1 MNIYFL
7 ILILTQF
14 YLTNEMENPASKR
27 QKLEGESSS
36 SKNTDKLEYVQQNI
50 PTSPIPKM
58 KFSLVEISFLIN
70 LLNKIG
76 VEKIIDKS
84 TKNIISIIQDEINF
98 LPKLSQ
104 TEENYLFHFNGTFDK
119 IYEVIVY
126 HKNMLNAL
134 PKEVYN
140 KETHKSEE
148 RFKKVIIEKRL
159 RDLSLTM
166 NVEDYNGFLKKCEIC
181 VENKDFNTNK
191 EMYEEAMKILNKI
204 IKSEE
209 DCWSK
214 RASFLMYKKCK
225 GITNVEKN
233 IFIFWH
239 LIVFIQ
245 MLVKSF
251 VEFYRKNNNYYKNE
265 LLSYYI
271 AGLTDNR
278 EEISIKK
285 YEKAVDEL
293 KEIADNFMSVIEKL
307 NILQSKNIIF
317 EFNEK
322 KFERKNLIISLEEA
336 EEEQSHVFNAK
347 FSENYFTGEHKEM
360 FIFLPLIYLD
370 KV

>member
-1 MNIYFL
+1 
-7 ILILTQF
+7 
-14 YLTNEMENPASKR
+14 MENPGNFCVYSRILQAPKR

-36 SKNTDKLEYVQQNI
+36 SKNTDKLEYAQQNI

-76 VEKIIDKS
+76 
-84 TKNIISIIQDEINF
+84 
-98 LPKLSQ
+98 
-104 TEENYLFHFNGTFDK
+104 
-119 IYEVIVY
+119 VIVY

-209 DCWSK
+209 DYWAK

-322 KFERKNLIISLEEA
+322 KFGK
-336 EEEQSHVFNAK
+336 K
-347 FSENYFTGEHKEM
+347 KEG
-360 FIFLPLIYLD
+360 
-370 KV
+370 